1 MQNQNGT
8 LLSTMKKLW
17 KIAKYGQLFANS
29 VLVIILIEM
38 LIEVMI
44 ERRFNNFVTWQA
56 SNHSRAY
63 CERISDSLDSIPRGK
78 YFARP
83 PDE

>member
-44 ERRFNNFVTWQA
+44 ERRFNNFVTWQ
-56 SNHSRAY
+56 
-63 CERISDSLDSIPRGK
+63 DSLMNAYLISILLK
-78 YFARP
+78 
-83 PDE
+83 